1 MVELEMLRTAFER
14 QCGRSPAWIVRAP
27 GRVNLIGEHTD
38 YNEGFVLPMA
48 IEREVLI
55 AAAPNG
61 GARLQLRSTAVDAPA
76 TIELAQPV
84 RPVVAGDW
92 SNYPRGVVAGFI
104 ERGIRVGGLDL
115 LIHCTVPLGAGLS
128 SSAALTV
135 ATATVL
141 EASARQRLDPLEKVR
156 LCQEAEHR
164 FAGVPCGIMD
174 PFIVSLARQDRLT
187 LLDCQSWHARSIEF
201 SDPEVSVL
209 IVATNVRH
217 ALAHSEYPLRRRQ
230 CEAAAAKLQVRALRA
245 VSEPELARAA
255 AQLDAISLK
264 RARHVVTEIA
274 RTQQAAAAITAC
286 RWSEVGHLMY
296 LSHESLRCDFEVSSP
311 ELDRIVEIGA
321 SIGEEGG
328 VFGARMTGGGFGG
341 CAIMLM
347 RSAAAASVMQQVSA
361 QYAQY
366 FGVAPALLVS
376 RAAAG
381 AGVLQELPVSERA

>member
-1 MVELEMLRTAFER
+1 MAEPEMLRTAFER
-14 QCGRSPAWIVRAP
+14 ACGRSPVWMVRAP

-61 GARLQLRSTAVDAPA
+61 GTRMQLRSTAIDAPA

-84 RPVVAGDW
+84 RPARPGDW

-104 ERGIRVGGLDL
+104 ERGIEVVGLDL
-115 LIHCTVPLGAGLS
+115 LVHSTVPLGGGLS
-128 SSAALTV
+128 SSASLTV
-135 ATATVL
+135 ATASVL
-141 EASARQRLDPLEKVR
+141 EVSARHRLDPLEKVR

-174 PFIVSLARQDRLT
+174 PFVVSLAQPDRLI
-187 LLDCQSWHARSIEF
+187 LLDCQSWHAHSIEF

-217 ALAHSEYPLRRRQ
+217 SLAHSEYPLRRQQ
-230 CEAAAAKLQVRALRA
+230 CAAAAEKLQVRTLRA
-245 VSEPELARAA
+245 VSEHDLARATP
-255 AQLDAISLK
+255 QLDAVSLK
-264 RARHVVTEIA
+264 RARHVVSEIVRA
-274 RTQQAAAAITAC
+274 QQAAAAITAH
-286 RWSEVGHLMY
+286 RWSEVGRLMY
-296 LSHESLRCDFEVSSP
+296 LSHESLRRDFEVSSP
-311 ELDRIVEIGA
+311 ELDRIVEISG
-321 SIGEEGG
+321 SIGEQGG

-341 CAIMLM
+341 CAIVLM
-347 RSAAAASVMQQVSA
+347 RAAAAASVMQQVST
-361 QYAQY
+361 QYAQH
-366 FGVAPALLVS
+366 FGVAPALFVS

-381 AGVLQELPVSERA
+381 AGVLQERPVSERA